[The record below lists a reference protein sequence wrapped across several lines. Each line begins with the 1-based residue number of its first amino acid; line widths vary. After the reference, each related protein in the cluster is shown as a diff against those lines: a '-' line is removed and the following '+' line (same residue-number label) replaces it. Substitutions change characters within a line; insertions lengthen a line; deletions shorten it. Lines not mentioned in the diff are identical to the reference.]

1 MANTTDYT
9 RLLDGYTL
17 LAIKGWVEGLLS
29 YKAPLASPT
38 FTGTVTLP
46 TSVKIGTSTATG
58 LVKYTNG
65 TLSIDTSS
73 YKTDYRYRPIQ
84 VGGTEKIG
92 TTSATALNF
101 VNGTHSVQFTYS
113 SGLYAEVNLANYKPN
128 GNTAFL
134 DSSNKVSTS
143 YLPDTVLG
151 QLEYKGTWDATST
164 TTSTPQK
171 GWYYICSTAGT
182 RNPDGTTS
190 SVTYNVGDWAV
201 YNGTSWDKVDNTD
214 AITGIVLV
222 SGNAKTGQV
231 TIPAA
236 GTEYGLIKTGY
247 TSSGKNYK
255 VQLDSNGNA
264 YVNVPWTDNNDYYY
278 IDVTYNDI
286 ADNKAADIGYI
297 YPVGTPSG
305 PGEYS
310 TLRVNWATAT
320 AAGISRVAAVRTTAV
335 TVNSITS
342 TSSRYYGV
350 EMNTDG
356 KLFVNVPWS
365 NTTYSADG
373 TTLSLS
379 GTTFSI
385 KSGYLAT
392 VATSGS
398 YNDLSN
404 KPTIPATNVIP
415 ATTTANKVLLSTST
429 SGTAAWSAW
438 SSAGFLKTNA
448 SGVVSIDTTS
458 YIPVGGSNAITGDLS
473 PNVAGTASAGVSL
486 GTSSKP
492 WKYIYAYGITSNSF
506 TAKGTNHYAIYG
518 DATIAIGSTSSP
530 YAIITLP
537 NETGTLAL
545 VGDNNH
551 THTLSIASD
560 TGTNQLTL
568 AYGTKYKLT
577 AGGSTFIFTMPTS
590 DNTDHYP
597 TTFTWTNGS
606 TNGPTGSLTGNTGF
620 SAVSFGAIPAASAS
634 HSGIVTTGTQSFAGQ
649 KSFLGG
655 IVSQDPN
662 IQNLKM
668 TFMPS
673 YFVFEDGTHYLSVN
687 ASGLGGNKYV
697 NMNTYSRTE
706 AENILN
712 GLNSDGTSI

>member
-65 TLSIDTSS
+65 TLSIDTNS

-84 VGGTEKIG
+84 VGGIEKIG
-92 TTSATALNF
+92 TTSSTALNF
-101 VNGTHSVQFTYS
+101 LNGTHSVQFTYN
-113 SGLYAEVNLANYKPN
+113 SGLYAEVDLANYKPN
-128 GNTAFL
+128 GSTAFL

-164 TTSTPQK
+164 STFTPEK
-171 GWYYICSTAGT
+171 GWYYICTKAGSK
-182 RNPDGTTS
+182 NPDGSTS

-214 AITGIVLV
+214 AITGIILV
-222 SGNAKTGQV
+222 SGAAKTGQV

-236 GTEYGLIKTGY
+236 GAEYGLIKTGY
-247 TSSGKNYK
+247 TSTGKNYA
-255 VQLDSNGNA
+255 VQLDTNGKA
-264 YVNVPWTDNNDYYY
+264 YVAVPWTDNNDYYY

-286 ADNKAADIGYI
+286 ADNKAADIAYI

-305 PGEYS
+305 PGDYQ

-335 TVNSITS
+335 TVNTITS

-356 KLFVNVPWS
+356 KLFVNVPW
-365 NTTYSADG
+365 TDTKYSADG

-385 KSGYLAT
+385 KSGYLAA

-398 YNDLSN
+398 YSDLSN

-415 ATTTANKVLLSTST
+415 AITTANKVLLSTTT
-429 SGTAAWSAW
+429 SGTAAWSSW
-438 SSAGFLKTNA
+438 STAGFLKTNA
-448 SGVVSIDTTS
+448 SGVVSVDATS
-458 YIPVGGSNAITGDLS
+458 YIPTSGSSAITGSLILSTDANKDLGS
-473 PNVAGTASAGVSL
+473 ASKRWNNVHAVTA
-486 GTSSKP
+486 
-492 WKYIYAYGITSNSF
+492 YATTF
-506 TAKGTNHYAIYG
+506 WAKGTNSYTTYG
-518 DATIAIGSTSSP
+518 DGTIARGATNAPYATISLPDTS
-530 YAIITLP
+530 
-537 NETGTLAL
+537 GTLAL

-551 THTLSIASD
+551 SHTLSIATDS
-560 TGTNQLTL
+560 GTNALTL

-577 AGGSTFIFTMPTS
+577 AGGSTFIFTMPAS

-597 TTFTWTNGS
+597 TTFTWTNG
-606 TNGPTGSLTGNTGF
+606 TTAGPTGSLTGNSGF
-620 SAVSFGAIPAASAS
+620 TAVSFGAIPSATGAR
-634 HSGIVTTGTQSFAGQ
+634 SGIVTTDTQTFKGD
-649 KSFLGG
+649 KSFLN
-655 IVSQDPN
+655 N
-662 IQNLKM
+662 IIAQN
-668 TFMPS
+668 PS
-673 YFVFEDGTHYLSVN
+673 YQDTKIVIDSEHIAFQNSSGYAVLMSSVSDG
-687 ASGLGGNKYV
+687 GKYINV
-697 NMNTYSRTE
+697 DTYSQAE
-706 AENILN
+706 AENILK